1 MYKFFIC
8 KNCHKH
14 LRGNPRLKGNQKYC
28 GAKECQKVRKRKWQ
42 KEKMQTGKDYGENQR
57 ESVRQWQRN
66 YPLDQYQQE
75 YRQANPEYVKR
86 NREQQKERN
95 KKIKT
100 LKNIEKFVNQ
110 KKSDLEKCNMNNLIL
125 KNYNFWLIFNIV
137 SE

>member
-1 MYKFFIC
+1 
-8 KNCHKH
+8 
-14 LRGNPRLKGNQKYC
+14 
-28 GAKECQKVRKRKWQ
+28 
-42 KEKMQTGKDYGENQR
+42 MQTGKDYRKNQR

-110 KKSDLEKCNMNNLIL
+110 KKSDLEKCNMNSTRIYQMNPFSIQTFGKIVKMDSLIVELTDCQRVINLDLLPVINC
-125 KNYNFWLIFNIV
+125 KNGLDKFTIPSASV
-137 SE
+137 S